1 MVSKQ
6 YPGITRFL
14 AVSLALLITVRAG
27 ACGWGDDY
35 ETLRLAFFKAD
46 TPGMEKFKPAYYT
59 EHYLNT
65 DVIQSGVDR
74 LRNCAEWQHKL
85 GEGVLTDD
93 IYQIQYNTPPE
104 EFRKQYDAKQLK
116 THFKGNTFIKALL
129 RTENKAYLQYLIFA
143 KEMEYEGG
151 SSQTSWESWEEEG
164 PHNYWDSNEDTI
176 VDYSRFV
183 SVEKRLAACKDR
195 FLEERYAFMLIRYGR
210 KDNVVPLYN
219 RYFENSTTTTVLK
232 SWALLFRAYAANDK
246 AEQNYYLSRCFD
258 LCDEKIISVLQRYNL
273 EEKNNTLKL
282 AKNDHERAVIIAIHA
297 MRDPGPVFN
306 AIKEVNRLA
315 PGSEYVNLLIGRE
328 VNKFE
333 DWLFYAQMKNNAP
346 EAYSETWEG
355 DSYMDAR
362 AKNYRKDIKYLRSF
376 RKYLIELYDRAA
388 VGNNRDFMAAALAHL
403 SFMDD
408 NIQDGYKYASAI
420 SDNAKP
426 SIQVQK
432 YTELALVNVKQND
445 ITTPEVKQQL
455 YNAFTKIQEIAITD
469 SSYNKSLFT
478 LLTLLAAEYN
488 KKEDIATANLLF
500 LKADIYKYTDYGYN
514 PISTEKF
521 SYTYLG
527 YLDKYAKSSD
537 VDNLITLIDKKN
549 KTPFEKFMCEG
560 TTTVREYYLDFKG
573 RQAFRENN
581 LKLAYE
587 TLKQIPDTLAR
598 DILIYAEDESIDPF
612 FPAILDYGR
621 PAVRNQKKFSKLS
634 FIKEVT
640 DLENK
645 IDANSYIRL
654 GHAYYNTS
662 YRGNAWFMNTY
673 YQGSVGRE
681 VTFGSLFTNKKQY
694 SSGNYTHL
702 TLAHN
707 YYMKAFKAAT
717 NNEQRAMAVLML
729 HACERNSDYTQNYPW
744 EEKVVYKPT
753 RWVKDFYGKYNSTAT
768 FKRYSCPDLEYYL
781 R

>member
-6 YPGITRFL
+6 YPAITRFL
-14 AVSLALLITVRAG
+14 AVSLALLITVQAG

-65 DVIQSGVDR
+65 DIIQSDADR

-85 GEGVLTDD
+85 GKGVLTDD

-116 THFKGNTFIKALL
+116 SYFKGNTFIKALL
-129 RTENKAYLQYLIFA
+129 RAENKAYLQYLIFA

-151 SSQTSWESWEEEG
+151 SSQTSWESWDDEG
-164 PHNYWDSNEDTI
+164 PRNYWDSNEDTI

-183 SVEKRLAACKDR
+183 PIEKRLAACKDR

-232 SWALLFRAYAANDK
+232 SWAMLFRAYAANDK

-258 LCDEKIISVLQRYNL
+258 LCDEKVISVLQGYNL

-315 PGSEYVNLLIGRE
+315 PGSEY
-328 VNKFE
+328 
-333 DWLFYAQMKNNAP
+333 
-346 EAYSETWEG
+346 
-355 DSYMDAR
+355 

-376 RKYLIELYDRAA
+376 RKYLIELYGRAA
-388 VGNNRDFMAAALAHL
+388 VGNNQDFMAAALAHL

-408 NIQDGYKYASAI
+408 DIQDGYKYASAI

-455 YNAFTKIQEIAITD
+455 YNAFTKIQGIAITD
-469 SSYNKSLFT
+469 SSYNKSLYT

-488 KKEDIATANLLF
+488 KKGDIATANLLF
-500 LKADIYKYTDYGYN
+500 LKADTYKYTDYGYN

-537 VDNLITLIDKKN
+537 VDNLIALIDKKN
-549 KTPFEKFMCEG
+549 KTPFEKFICKG

-587 TLKQIPDTLAR
+587 TFKQIPDTIAKE
-598 DILIYAEDESIDPF
+598 ILIYAEDDSIDPF

-621 PAVRNQKKFSKLS
+621 PAVKNQKTFSKLS
-634 FIKEVT
+634 FIKEIT

-645 IDANSYIRL
+645 TDAKSYLRL

-662 YRGNAWFMNTY
+662 YRGNAWFMSTY

-681 VTFGSLFTNKKQY
+681 VTFGSLLTNKKQY
-694 SSGNYTHL
+694 SSGNYAQL

-729 HACERNSDYTQNYPW
+729 HTCERYYNYRQNYSL
-744 EEKVVYKPT
+744 EEKRIYKPT
-753 RWVKDFYGKYNSTAT
+753 RWVKDFYGKYSNTAT

-781 R
+781 K